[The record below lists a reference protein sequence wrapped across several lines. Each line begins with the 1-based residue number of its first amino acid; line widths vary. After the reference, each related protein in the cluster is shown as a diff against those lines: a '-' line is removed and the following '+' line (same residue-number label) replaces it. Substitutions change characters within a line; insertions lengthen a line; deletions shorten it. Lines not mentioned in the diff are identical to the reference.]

1 MTNEI
6 NYTPTHWNKG
16 DVLTAEKLNNIE
28 NVLDSVVQKV
38 NGGTKDSNGNIIELD
53 PSEQIASRADVA
65 TAINDLSTEN
75 QSGTTIQ
82 TITNIKETQGKIIA
96 TYSDIAKATSSN
108 LGLVSINTENLTI
121 NENGLLGIKD
131 SPNFSG
137 NLEIG
142 TAPENNNYNL
152 QTANTANFNA
162 NLVINGITNV
172 NNTFNIT
179 SGNNANFGG
188 TLTVSDTF
196 TANSK
201 GTFNNG
207 LEVASGDFNVK
218 STATLSNDF
227 HHRSNGYKVTR
238 GQETIYYQYPHHNF
252 YGHYKN
258 IYLGSVDERNA
269 PIYEGSSNIILQG
282 DSTEIRTSNN
292 DIQGITNI
300 SNLYINK
307 TITNDITNYSAILG
321 VNSENHFY
329 DNTIIDSLIT
339 TNATI
344 TNIEHGFNLVQTD
357 VPYIF
362 NTSIGYDNN
371 GYLSIKKY
379 TTVNETTTESN
390 ISLFDGNTIYLYTP
404 IQISS
409 NGDNNNLV
417 ETIQVP
423 RSNDTPLIIRTLTN
437 EGNEYISGDLSVNG
451 NIIGDIQ
458 TENLTIKTTNNGNL
472 NFQNYNHTTGGSRY
486 EYGYK
491 LQNTGTDL
499 NLTMT
504 TKYYQ
509 VSGNATPT
517 STTNNYIGFGA
528 DGSIS
533 ITVNSETITLTKDDI
548 THLHT
553 LWNNSQS

>member
-53 PSEQIASRADVA
+53 PSEQIASRADIT

-162 NLVINGITNV
+162 NLIINGITNV

-227 HHRSNGYKVTR
+227 HHRSNGYKVTM
-238 GQETIYYQYPHHNF
+238 G
-252 YGHYKN
+252 
-258 IYLGSVDERNA
+258 
-269 PIYEGSSNIILQG
+269 
-282 DSTEIRTSNN
+282 
-292 DIQGITNI
+292 
-300 SNLYINK
+300 
-307 TITNDITNYSAILG
+307 
-321 VNSENHFY
+321 
-329 DNTIIDSLIT
+329 
-339 TNATI
+339 
-344 TNIEHGFNLVQTD
+344 
-357 VPYIF
+357 
-362 NTSIGYDNN
+362 
-371 GYLSIKKY
+371 
-379 TTVNETTTESN
+379 
-390 ISLFDGNTIYLYTP
+390 
-404 IQISS
+404 
-409 NGDNNNLV
+409 
-417 ETIQVP
+417 
-423 RSNDTPLIIRTLTN
+423 
-437 EGNEYISGDLSVNG
+437 
-451 NIIGDIQ
+451 
-458 TENLTIKTTNNGNL
+458 
-472 NFQNYNHTTGGSRY
+472 
-486 EYGYK
+486 
-491 LQNTGTDL
+491 
-499 NLTMT
+499 
-504 TKYYQ
+504 
-509 VSGNATPT
+509 
-517 STTNNYIGFGA
+517 
-528 DGSIS
+528 
-533 ITVNSETITLTKDDI
+533 
-548 THLHT
+548 
-553 LWNNSQS
+553 